1 MVKPHPYLR
10 AYMAGIVVPTVFL
23 LIPMSIYAYH
33 QFYLEVPSQFVF
45 GLPARPLARAL
56 AFPMAIVPNIW
67 GLWNILHMALRPR
80 VRLGIGAHGALLPLL
95 LIPAGV
101 AMARALDVFTI
112 QFWYAA
118 PVVPIGMAVY
128 YLAWKYLVGFLND
141 EVGIA

>member
-10 AYMAGIVVPTVFL
+10 AYMAGVVVPSIFL
-23 LIPMSIYAYH
+23 LVPMSIYAYH

-45 GLPARPLARAL
+45 GLPARPLERAL
-56 AFPMAIVPNIW
+56 AFPMAIVPNLW
-67 GLWNILHMALRPR
+67 GAWNMLYVATRGRSPLN
-80 VRLGIGAHGALLPLL
+80 IGTHGALLPLV
-95 LIPAGV
+95 LIPFGV
-101 AMARALDVFTI
+101 ALAGAFDIFHIQLRFAL
-112 QFWYAA
+112 

>member
-1 MVKPHPYLR
+1 MKPHPYIR
-10 AYMAGIVVPTVFL
+10 AYMAGVVLPSVFML
-23 LIPMSIYAYH
+23 VPMSIYAYH

-56 AFPMAIVPNIW
+56 VFPMAVIPNVW
-67 GLWNILHMALRPR
+67 GLWNVLRLALPLSA
-80 VRLGIGAHGALLPLL
+80 RLPIAVHGALLPLV
-95 LIPAGV
+95 LIPTGV
-101 AMARALDVFTI
+101 TLASAFDVFHI

-128 YLAWKYLVGFLND
+128 YLLWKYAVGFLNA

>member
-1 MVKPHPYLR
+1 MMKPHPYLR

-23 LIPMSIYAYH
+23 LVPMSIYAYH

-45 GLPARPLARAL
+45 GLPARPLERAL
-56 AFPMAIVPNIW
+56 AFPMAIVPNVW
-67 GLWNILHMALRPR
+67 GVWNILHVALRPPT
-80 VRLGIGAHGALLPLL
+80 RLAIGVHGALLPLL
-95 LIPAGV
+95 LIPGGV
-101 AMARALDVFTI
+101 ALARALDVFTI
-112 QFWYAA
+112 QLWYAA